1 MGLEESRQEKGA
13 GKIEKTVSGIQVQYK
28 VCLKLEARNFQKPCA
43 KTSSFTI
50 FKNAAWAPR
59 KNYGS
64 AAVLPL

>member
-1 MGLEESRQEKGA
+1 MGLEEIRREKGA
-13 GKIEKTVSGIQVQYK
+13 GKTVNTVSGIQIQYK

-59 KNYGS
+59 KNCGS